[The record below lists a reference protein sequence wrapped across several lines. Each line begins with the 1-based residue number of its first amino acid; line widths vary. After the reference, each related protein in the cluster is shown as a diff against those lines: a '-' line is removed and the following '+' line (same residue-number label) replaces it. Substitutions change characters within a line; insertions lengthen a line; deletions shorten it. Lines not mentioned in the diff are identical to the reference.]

1 MEGFVVKAFRTNL
14 GLNQGDFAREVG
26 VSQQMISLIESDKL
40 PISERLKQRIIYRF
54 NVKPEEIEAIRNLKI
69 MRRFESE

>member
-1 MEGFVVKAFRTNL
+1 MEGFVVKALRTNL

-26 VSQQMISLIESDKL
+26 VSQQMISLIESD
-40 PISERLKQRIIYRF
+40 
-54 NVKPEEIEAIRNLKI
+54 NLKI